1 LPEKTETGKGKKDSL
16 EIAPCRSAK
25 DFIMDLDN
33 YDMNNFFNDNLFI
46 LNLMYYQTNY
56 FLFAFA
62 IFFLQARPTELI
74 NGLIL
79 MTVPFLILNTLEKE
93 YLIMGELK
101 QKYAGIVFSVCF
113 SLGYLMINQLG
124 NEAVFFNGVMIP
136 AAFITLHASMRSRK
150 NTKDMRHALGF
161 RYQTPMG
168 YIIEGFGGSLSWLG
182 LGAHSVQQLN
192 MDSAKAYACL
202 VQ

>member
-1 LPEKTETGKGKKDSL
+1 MDRSTIEFKTHWVGKR
-16 EIAPCRSAK
+16 A
-25 DFIMDLDN
+25 
-33 YDMNNFFNDNLFI
+33 NLKHLTI
-46 LNLMYYQTNY
+46 
-56 FLFAFA
+56 
-62 IFFLQARPTELI
+62 
-74 NGLIL
+74 
-79 MTVPFLILNTLEKE
+79 PFLILNTLEKE
-93 YLIMGELK
+93 YEGIGELK

-113 SLGYLMINQLG
+113 SLGYLMIHQLG

-150 NTKDMRHALGF
+150 NKKDMRHALLGF
-161 RYQTPMG
+161 RHQTPMG

-182 LGAHSVQQLN
+182 LGTHSFQELN